1 MTTSSPSIKRRLAD
15 NLRKV
20 RDRME
25 EACSRARRRP
35 TDVTLVA
42 VTKEVDIDVV
52 RQCLESG
59 LVDLGESRPQ
69 QLNQRAAMLHEFVSR
84 RQALG
89 APAEGASS
97 QPRWHLV
104 GHLQRNKIKLVLP
117 WTEMIH
123 SVDSLRLAEDI
134 DEHARKLGRVARLL
148 LQVNTSGER
157 SKFGV
162 AVAAASHIAEHLRGL
177 EGIRLCGLMT
187 MAPLDATPDE
197 IRLYFDRLRELFE
210 DMRSEKVVG
219 PDFTHLSM
227 GMSSDFTI
235 AIEAGA
241 TMIRLGHALFE
252 GLATMRGEDRA
263 GAGPVDDRVNENEI

>member
-1 MTTSSPSIKRRLAD
+1 MTTQSPSIKRRLAD
-15 NLRKV
+15 NLRRV
-20 RDRME
+20 RERIG
-25 EACSRARRRP
+25 EACSRARRQP
-35 TDVTLVA
+35 SDVTLVA

-69 QLNQRAAMLHEFVSR
+69 HLNQRAAMLHEFVSR
-84 RQALG
+84 RQVLG
-89 APAEGASS
+89 AAEVASS

-134 DEHARKLGRVARLL
+134 DEHARKLGRVAQLL

-162 AVAAASHIAEHLRGL
+162 AVAAASHIAEHLHGL
-177 EGIRLCGLMT
+177 EGVRLCGLMT
-187 MAPLDATPDE
+187 LAPLDATPDE

-219 PDFTHLSM
+219 PDFRHLSM
-227 GMSSDFTI
+227 GMSNDFTI

-252 GLATMRGEDRA
+252 GLATVPGEARTA
-263 GAGPVDDRVNENEI
+263 ASPDDDHVIEDVG